1 MNASLQDDPSPSC
14 DNVPVAVAERHVHLT
29 QDVIE
34 QLFCDKYHLHEHARA
49 SQPTQFAAREVVTL
63 VGPGGRLA
71 NVRVIGPPRAHNQIE
86 ISRTDAATLGVRA
99 PQRESGDLKDTP
111 GIFVEG
117 PRTGVRLDH
126 GVIRTLR
133 HVHMTPEHANRI
145 GVKDRGLVDVVSAS
159 AHRRTVFCDV
169 LVRVTVDCVSE
180 LHIDADESEAAGLYS
195 GSLVELRRNLTHD

>member
-1 MNASLQDDPSPSC
+1 MNTLLMDDRSTAC
-14 DNVPVAVAERHVHLT
+14 DKVPVAVAERHVHLT

-49 SQPTQFAAREVVTL
+49 SQPTQFAALEVVTL
-63 VGPGGRLA
+63 VGPRGRLA

-86 ISRTDAATLGVRA
+86 ISRTDAAALGVTA

-111 GIFVEG
+111 GIFIEG
-117 PRTGVRLDH
+117 PRTCVRLDH

-133 HVHMTPEHANRI
+133 HIHVDPEHAIRL
-145 GVKDRGLVDVVSAS
+145 GVKDRDRIDVAS
-159 AHRRTVFCDV
+159 AGGYPRTLFCDV

-180 LHIDADESEAAGLYS
+180 LHIDADESEAAGLHS
-195 GSLVELRRNLTHD
+195 GSWVELRRNPTLG